1 MPCRQKNVLRLFLN
15 RSLNYNTQLV
25 EEKTVPKDT
34 PVLEPDHQT
43 AIPRNWL
50 ANYLPMGISQIL
62 SIFGSSIVQFAMI
75 WYLTEQ
81 TGSATFLAMASF
93 VGQIPQVLLG
103 PFAGALVD
111 RWNRKLVMLF
121 SDGLVALVTLV
132 LIFLFAIEQ
141 IRAWHILI
149 VLFLRSLFGS
159 FQYPAM
165 RASVS
170 LMIPKEHLARLGGI
184 NQAVYGLLNIVSP
197 PLGALLISRWKMH
210 EVMMVDVVTAG
221 LAIVL
226 LMLVRVPQPAAPAVK
241 KPLTPASLLDDV
253 RAGLRYAWQWSGM
266 FKLLIM
272 AALLNMVMA
281 PPGSLLPLLI
291 SKVYGRGAA
300 DLAVVESA
308 FGIGVVVGGVLL
320 GVWGGFKRRVY
331 TVMMGIT
338 GMGLGVMMIAL
349 AGREQFNLVVLG
361 MGLMGLLNAFANGPL
376 GAIVQTKVAPEMQG
390 RVFTVM
396 SSLAGMAAPIGMLF
410 AGPLADRIGI
420 QPMYLI
426 GALAC
431 TGIGVAGFLLPD
443 VRTLDSQEPGGP
455 DGDLAAQTGSGS

>member
-1 MPCRQKNVLRLFLN
+1 
-15 RSLNYNTQLV
+15 
-25 EEKTVPKDT
+25 
-34 PVLEPDHQT
+34 
-43 AIPRNWL
+43 
-50 ANYLPMGISQIL
+50 
-62 SIFGSSIVQFAMI
+62 
-75 WYLTEQ
+75 
-81 TGSATFLAMASF
+81 
-93 VGQIPQVLLG
+93 
-103 PFAGALVD
+103 
-111 RWNRKLVMLF
+111 
-121 SDGLVALVTLV
+121 
-132 LIFLFAIEQ
+132 
-141 IRAWHILI
+141 
-149 VLFLRSLFGS
+149 
-159 FQYPAM
+159 
-165 RASVS
+165 
-170 LMIPKEHLARLGGI
+170 
-184 NQAVYGLLNIVSP
+184 
-197 PLGALLISRWKMH
+197 
-210 EVMMVDVVTAG
+210 
-221 LAIVL
+221 
-226 LMLVRVPQPAAPAVK
+226 MLVRVPQPAAPAVK

-455 DGDLAAQTGSGS
+455 DGDLAAQTGSGFSSFSRIGLTEGRRPIRLNWPRTPNNEILPILRLGKRRAKEGCQFRSAGEHGLGASTLELDLAAKAAKYGKRLCPRGFRGAYVHYRIAYHQAMLDAHAHHSGGMVQRLWKGFGTRDRL